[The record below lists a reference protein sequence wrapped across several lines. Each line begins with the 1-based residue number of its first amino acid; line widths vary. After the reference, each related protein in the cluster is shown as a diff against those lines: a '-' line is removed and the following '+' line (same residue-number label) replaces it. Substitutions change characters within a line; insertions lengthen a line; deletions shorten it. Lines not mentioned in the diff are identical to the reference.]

1 MYKKGLMPDNK
12 LKYWF
17 IFFLMG
23 TIVFAYIMSTTGS
36 TLFTSKAKH
45 GIVSLEI
52 AVDKSAADGIQSEW
66 ESIQHGKYNNAEL
79 AIINTKWDFGFL
91 FFYSFLIYV
100 SLKWVAQ
107 KNNTASQLSRIAF
120 YAAPFAL
127 LAGMLDVIENAG
139 MLQTLEGRSSE
150 LIVKI
155 TYWSSLCKWT
165 LLLLL
170 LFILLISFIAKM
182 VNRKTA

>member
-1 MYKKGLMPDNK
+1 MHDNK

-17 IFFLMG
+17 IFFLIG
-23 TIVFAYIMSTTGS
+23 TIVFVYIMSTTGA

-52 AVDKSAADGIQSEW
+52 AVDKSAADSIQSEW
-66 ESIQHGKYNNAEL
+66 KSIQHGKYNNAEL
-79 AIINTKWDFGFL
+79 AITNTKWDFGFL

-100 SLKWVAQ
+100 SLKWVAG
-107 KNNTASQLSRIAF
+107 KNYLQTRLSQLAF

-139 MLQTLEGRSSE
+139 MLQTLEGKSTE
-150 LIVKI
+150 LIVKV
-155 TYWSSLCKWT
+155 TYWSSLFKWS
-165 LLLLL
+165 LL
-170 LFILLISFIAKM
+170 ILLILILLFSFIGKL
-182 VNRKTA
+182 VKR